1 MWAEPFDKLRTAPFD
16 KLRTAPVE
24 APSAPFDKL
33 RTAPVEAPSAPFD
46 MLRAQAAAGDHLLLL
61 DRDGLGEVAG
71 LVDVVAFLGSKLA
84 GEDLQRH
91 DGHQRL

>member
-1 MWAEPFDKLRTAPFD
+1 MRAEPFDKLRTAPVDKLRTAPFD
-16 KLRTAPVE
+16 RLRTAPVE
-24 APSAPFDKL
+24 APSAPFDQ
-33 RTAPVEAPSAPFD
+33 
-46 MLRAQAAAGDHLLLL
+46 LRAQAAAGDHLLLL